1 MSDKLVEYCP
11 ICEKPINQKD
21 DKHLDICK
29 GCQNNMYNTVCQN
42 DKFNKRKK
50 QAGFLSYF
58 NFAMFKN

>member
-50 QAGFLSYF
+50 
-58 NFAMFKN
+58 